1 VTKTSS
7 LPKLAYLTRVDAFI
21 FTCYSIIFLSI
32 VEDMAVHVT
41 WRSGRRQLA
50 RQLDCTS
57 RWAFPLAFL
66 LVNLFLGSSSW
77 GRAPL
82 LSRYPERTEATSPRA
97 CRHVGETRS
106 GVPGVGGASRAL
118 ISSTEE

>member
-7 LPKLAYLTRVDAFI
+7 LPKLAYLTWVDAFI

-50 RQLDCTS
+50 RQLDRTS

-66 LVNLFLGSSSW
+66 LVNLFLGVIFL
-77 GRAPL
+77 GARAAPVA
-82 LSRYPERTEATSPRA
+82 LS
-97 CRHVGETRS
+97 
-106 GVPGVGGASRAL
+106 
-118 ISSTEE
+118 